1 MGRTGK
7 KFKNMKQ
14 SENLAV
20 RATVDLVQN
29 EALNLLKKN
38 GYPAS
43 YIAGAEFA
51 FRLIKKSF
59 NRDDIV
65 AIYDDY
71 VKMADEALEE
81 V

>member
-1 MGRTGK
+1 
-7 KFKNMKQ
+7 MKQ

-29 EALNLLKKN
+29 ETLKLLKKN
-38 GYPAS
+38 SYPAD
-43 YIAGAEFA
+43 YIAGAEYA
-51 FRLIKKSF
+51 FRLIKKAF

>member
-1 MGRTGK
+1 
-7 KFKNMKQ
+7 MKQ

-29 EALNLLKKN
+29 ETLNLLKKN
-38 GYPAS
+38 GYPAD
-43 YIAGAEFA
+43 YIKGAEYA
-51 FRLIKKSF
+51 FGLIKKAF

>member
-1 MGRTGK
+1 
-7 KFKNMKQ
+7 MKQ

-29 EALNLLKKN
+29 EALKTLKKN
-38 GYPAS
+38 GYPAD
-43 YIAGAEFA
+43 YIKGAEYA
-51 FRLIKKSF
+51 FHLIKRAF
-59 NRDDIV
+59 NNDDIV

-71 VKMADEALEE
+71 VKMAGEVLEE